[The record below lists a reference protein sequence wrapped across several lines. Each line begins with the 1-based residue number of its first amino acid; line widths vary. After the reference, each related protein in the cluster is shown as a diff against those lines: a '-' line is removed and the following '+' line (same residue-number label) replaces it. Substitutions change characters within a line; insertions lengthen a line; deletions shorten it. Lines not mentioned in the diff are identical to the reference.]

1 MPECIFCDAGREELP
16 TGIKICEL
24 TYSRLYLFREQRYAG
39 RCLLASKSHVPEIY
53 DMPPEE
59 QNGFLAEFAAVSRT
73 LQELYGA
80 DKMNFLSL
88 GDTIGHVHIH
98 IVPKKI
104 SDPEWGGMFR
114 FMEKDG
120 YLSEQEYQNRIAEI
134 RGALEHRGLLR
145 P

>member
-1 MPECIFCDAGREELP
+1 MPECIFCDAGREELL

-59 QNGFLAEFAAVSRT
+59 QNGFLVEFAAVSRT

-104 SDPEWGGMFR
+104 SDPEWGSMFR

>member
-59 QNGFLAEFAAVSRT
+59 QNGFLAELAAVSRT